1 MQKQEI
7 RSAIRNLLPKF
18 SQGSEY
24 HPEVI
29 DRAIEKVISQLYTET
44 FLRSPLSIQRYV
56 KRFGGTTAIPVLH
69 DAISGLYYANY
80 PTGYA
85 IVPLPDKASGVRR
98 ITTVAQSGVKFF
110 PMDQRELELVTSGSY
125 YAYTSDKIGYIVTQ
139 DRVEF
144 YRMTAAIAAAG
155 IRMDL
160 LIPFSDYADTDN
172 ILIPEMPN
180 ANGETF
186 VDMVLKILGVIRPQ
200 ETLDDNL
207 TAIPTN
213 TK

>member
-1 MQKQEI
+1 MVKAEI
-7 RSAIRNLLPKF
+7 RSSIFNLLQKYT
-18 SQGSEY
+18 QGSEY
-24 HPEVI
+24 HYEVI
-29 DRAIEKVISQLYTET
+29 DRAIEKVINQLYTET

-56 KRFGGTTAIPVLH
+56 KRFGGTTAIAVVY
-69 DAISGLYYANY
+69 DAISGLYYSNY

-98 ITTVAQSGVKFF
+98 VMTVAQSGVKFF

-125 YAYTSDKIGYIVTQ
+125 YAYTSDKIGYVVTQ
-139 DRVEF
+139 DRVEY
-144 YRMTAAIAAAG
+144 YRMTAAIALVG
-155 IRMDL
+155 VRMDL